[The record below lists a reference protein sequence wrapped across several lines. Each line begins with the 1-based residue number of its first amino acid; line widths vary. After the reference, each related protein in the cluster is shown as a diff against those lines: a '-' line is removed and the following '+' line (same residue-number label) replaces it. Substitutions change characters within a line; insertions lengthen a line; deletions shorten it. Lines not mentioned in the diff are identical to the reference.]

1 MYHYMLCFY
10 LNKIRILSGGIIMW
24 ETIQYGM
31 LFLLIAFFI
40 YLMYKND
47 SSSRQNK
54 TEYPNHYMNTK
65 TKKKVCQVYC
75 NDERGV
81 NNWLKLNSDVEIVGI
96 KIGRAHV

>member
-1 MYHYMLCFY
+1 
-10 LNKIRILSGGIIMW
+10 MW

-47 SSSRQNK
+47 SSSKQNK

-81 NNWLKLNSDVEIVGI
+81 NNWLKLNSDVEVVGI
-96 KIGRAHV
+96 NTTVDQDGELITVVYLIEEEEK